1 VIEVG
6 DGKLAQVFQMDA
18 SVRGA
23 ANAPPFFN
31 QTSVA
36 PVDDFDVPCATN
48 IKSGFSSHLFSGIP
62 AEFLGDR
69 SISPTAKHLST
80 VVQ

>member
-48 IKSGFSSHLFSGIP
+48 IKSGFHPICFQESQRN
-62 AEFLGDR
+62 FLASDR
-69 SISPTAKHLST
+69 YRQLQSI
-80 VVQ
+80 